1 MKEKNAKSQKPS
13 SRPRRRLAILVLCLA
28 ALALACGVACAS
40 SAGITPLGL
49 VPSGSVAVLKLNW
62 GAVRGDARL
71 RAAIRG
77 DELEKIFERAG
88 VRSGDVAEAVVFTDF
103 AGTNNSDTG
112 MILRGGA
119 RLQPAASTLRGRGWA
134 EAAFRGYK
142 IYSGGDDCLAQLRS
156 GFLVVGSRVAVER
169 VISVESGGGKSLM
182 ADANFRKLLAQTA
195 SAGHPVEFLLT
206 LPQEYQDA
214 GNVALKAAGLLL
226 DFGGLGPLGGLLDK
240 VGLARGIAFSFTRS
254 GDSMPINLVALM
266 KDEGAA
272 SLVSGTLTLL
282 KGAMSLLPARD
293 ESPAD
298 RQARQVF
305 EGMSVMRTRE
315 VISVRLTIPDSQLI
329 RH

>member
-1 MKEKNAKSQKPS
+1 
-13 SRPRRRLAILVLCLA
+13 
-28 ALALACGVACAS
+28 
-40 SAGITPLGL
+40 
-49 VPSGSVAVLKLNW
+49 
-62 GAVRGDARL
+62 
-71 RAAIRG
+71 
-77 DELEKIFERAG
+77 G

-119 RLQPAASTLRGRGWA
+119 RLQPAASALRGRGWA
-134 EAAFRGYK
+134 ASAFRGYK

-156 GFLVVGSRVAVER
+156 GFLVVGSKVAVE
-169 VISVESGGGKSLM
+169 
-182 ADANFRKLLAQTA
+182 
-195 SAGHPVEFLLT
+195 
-206 LPQEYQDA
+206 
-214 GNVALKAAGLLL
+214 
-226 DFGGLGPLGGLLDK
+226 
-240 VGLARGIAFSFTRS
+240 RGIAFSFTRS

-282 KGAMSLLPARD
+282 KGATSLLPARD

-315 VISVRLTIPDSQLI
+315 VISVRLTIPD
-329 RH
+329 